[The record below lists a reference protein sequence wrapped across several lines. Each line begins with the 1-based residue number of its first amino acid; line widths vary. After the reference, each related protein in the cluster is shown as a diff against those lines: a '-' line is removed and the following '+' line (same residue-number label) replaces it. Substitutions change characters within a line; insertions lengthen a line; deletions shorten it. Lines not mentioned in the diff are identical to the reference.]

1 MLDLLRKSSMPVSVV
16 LLALALSACAAQQ
29 RNLTFPDGGHGL
41 VTPYTFTLRHF
52 TRSETMDI
60 IDVMVNEFPGYRT
73 HTLIR
78 SDSATRQYSY
88 TTSAG
93 AHKLEEWLT
102 ILLGDMNLN
111 PDTDVNINIEGTEIT
126 VEKRHPGLGTP
137 RFSHRNVRSSE
148 TAPAADPPSDQPAG
162 S

>member
-1 MLDLLRKSSMPVSVV
+1 MLDLLRKSLMPVSVV
-16 LLALALSACAAQQ
+16 LLALALSGCAAQQ

-41 VTPYTFTLRHF
+41 VTPYTFTLQHF
-52 TRSETMDI
+52 TRSEAMDI
-60 IDVMVNEFPGYRT
+60 IDVMVNEFPGYGT

-88 TTSAG
+88 VTSAG
-93 AHKLEEWLT
+93 VHKLEEWLT

-126 VEKRHPGLGTP
+126 VEKLHPSRGNP

-148 TAPAADPPSDQPAG
+148 TVLAADLPSDQPAG